1 MSVHV
6 DVLSSEADK
15 IVGNAEIGHRPIP
28 ADITEMTYPLQ
39 RARQF
44 AYQYGAY
51 SSRPS
56 YASFV
61 VVLDVYERLAKEID
75 AARTDEQRWKAV
87 LGRLPVQYAELQR
100 DVSETRAA
108 LAKER

>member
-15 IVGNAEIGHRPIP
+15 IVGNAEIGHRPAP

-44 AYQYGAY
+44 AYQYRAY
-51 SSRPS
+51 AKRPS

-61 VVLDVYERLAKEID
+61 VLLDAYERLAKEID
-75 AARTDEQRWKAV
+75 AARGDEQRWKAI
-87 LGRLPVQYAELQR
+87 LPRLPLQYAELQR
-100 DVSETRAA
+100 DVRETRAA
-108 LAKER
+108 VAAER